1 MENTESATSTKDL
14 KAELEKLQQQRVKDC
29 SDDLNEV
36 LKKHN
41 CRIEVIAIFNS
52 QGFNPQLEVIAN
64 D

>member
-41 CRIEVIAIFNS
+41 CRIEVIAFFNS
-52 QGFNPQLEVIAN
+52 KGFNPQLEVIAN